1 MADFI
6 ECKLEAA
13 IADIKKLLPEQWAE
27 TGDAEIPCE
36 PNWNLYAG
44 VEAKGG
50 LQLTMAYEHGHP
62 VGYMAAFL
70 YPHPNSVN
78 QKIASIQTYFVAQR
92 HWRAGTLKAMFKHA
106 ITLARGKGA
115 FKIDI
120 ETSANAPANRLIEAM
135 GFNLAKLG
143 YSMRLQDEPAEAS
156 RA

>member
-1 MADFI
+1 MVDFI
-6 ECKLEAA
+6 ECKLSVA
-13 IADIKKLLPEQWAE
+13 IDDIKKLLPEQWAE
-27 TGDAEIPCE
+27 TGDTDIPCE
-36 PNWNLYAG
+36 PNWILYAG

-62 VGYMAAFL
+62 IGYMATFI
-70 YPHPNSVN
+70 YPHPNSIN
-78 QKIASIQTYFVAQR
+78 QKIANIQTYFVAQR

-106 ITLARGKGA
+106 TQLARAKGA

-120 ETSANAPANRLIEAM
+120 ETHPNAPATRLIEGM

-143 YSMRLQDEPAEAS
+143 YSMHLQDQPAEAA